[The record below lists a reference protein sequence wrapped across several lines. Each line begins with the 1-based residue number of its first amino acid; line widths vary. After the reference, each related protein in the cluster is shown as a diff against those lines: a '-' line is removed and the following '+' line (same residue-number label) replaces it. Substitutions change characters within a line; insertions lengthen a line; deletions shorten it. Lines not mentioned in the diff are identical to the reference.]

1 MGKRKSLIKQ
11 GVDKLLSMAAFG
23 QSKHEDK
30 KQNGGHPAM
39 GKIYSSVT
47 MECYIDYVT
56 RFLKWAR
63 DRYGCRYLEEAR
75 EHVAEYLNERICTKS
90 AWTVRAE
97 AAGIAKLYQIRM
109 DELGVELPERKRE
122 DIVQHRDQKWIG
134 HFSPENHKDLV
145 AFSQSS
151 GLRRHEIAKACPD
164 DVREEANG
172 EVYVETV
179 GKGGKFRKA
188 PCLTAEP
195 LRIAMEA
202 KALGKEKI
210 FDSIP
215 KYSPIHEFRAQ
226 YAQAMYDM
234 LARPVDEIPQKERY
248 ACRGDKRG
256 VVYDK
261 KAMAQVSKALGH
273 NRLDVVADNYLYEKE

>member
-39 GKIYSSVT
+39 DKIYGSGT
-47 MECYIDYVT
+47 MDNYIDAVS
-56 RFLKWAR
+56 RFLRWAQ
-63 DRYGCRYLEEAR
+63 DRYKCRYLEEAR
-75 EHVAEYLNERICTKS
+75 EYVAEYLSDRIDTMS
-90 AWTVRAE
+90 AWTVRME
-97 AAGIAKLYQIRM
+97 AAAIAKLYQIRM

-151 GLRRHEIAKACPD
+151 GVRRHELAKACPD
-164 DVREEANG
+164 DVCDENG
-172 EVYVETV
+172 KAFVETI
-179 GKGGKFRKA
+179 GKGGKHRKI
-188 PCLTAEP
+188 PCLNAEP

-202 KALGKEKI
+202 KAMGKERI
-210 FDSIP
+210 FDHVP
-215 KYSPIHEFRAQ
+215 KYAPIHEYRAQ
-226 YAQAMYDM
+226 YAQTMYDM
-234 LARPVDEIPQKERY
+234 LARSVEEIPQEDRY
-248 ACRGDKRG
+248 VCRGAKKG
-256 VVYDK
+256 IVYDK
-261 KAMAQVSKALGH
+261 KALAQVSKALGH

>member
-39 GKIYSSVT
+39 DKIYSSVT
-47 MECYIDYVT
+47 MESYIDYVT
-56 RFLKWAR
+56 RFLRWAR

-75 EHVAEYLNERICTKS
+75 KHVAEYLNERICTKS

-134 HFSPENHKDLV
+134 HFNPENHKDLV

-151 GLRRHEIAKACPD
+151 GLRRHEMAKACPD

-179 GKGGKFRKA
+179 GKGGKYRKA

-215 KYSPIHEFRAQ
+215 KYAPIHEFRAQ

-234 LARPVDEIPQKERY
+234 LARPIDEIPKKEQY

-273 NRLDVVADNYLYEKE
+273 NRLDVVVDNYLYNNQ

>member
-39 GKIYSSVT
+39 DKIHSSVT
-47 MECYIDYVT
+47 IESYIDYVT
-56 RFLKWAR
+56 RFLRWAR

-97 AAGIAKLYQIRM
+97 AAGIAKLYQIRV

-134 HFSPENHKDLV
+134 HFNPENHKDLV

-151 GLRRHEIAKACPD
+151 GLRCHEIAKACPD
-164 DVREEANG
+164 DVREETNG

-179 GKGGKFRKA
+179 GKGGKYRKA

-202 KALGKEKI
+202 KAIGKEKI

-215 KYSPIHEFRAQ
+215 KYAPIHEFRAQ

-234 LARPVDEIPQKERY
+234 LARPIDEIPKKEQY

-261 KAMAQVSKALGH
+261 KAMLYASQQLGH
-273 NRLDVVADNYLYEKE
+273 NRIDVIASSYLHNL